1 MMTADY
7 YSSLSIFNSAYMTVT
22 IKCILYYNNDV
33 FEQPCHK
40 VVYMLVVR
48 DARIRVR
55 LYYVIIFV

>member
-7 YSSLSIFNSAYMTVT
+7 YSSLSIFNSAYMIVT

-33 FEQPCHK
+33 FEQPYHK